1 MLRMVLLAGSILFGL
16 LENVAA
22 EVTRVILPATAD

>member
-1 MLRMVLLAGSILFGL
+1 MKEKKLDLPVKRL

-22 EVTRVILPATAD
+22 EVKAARLAKN